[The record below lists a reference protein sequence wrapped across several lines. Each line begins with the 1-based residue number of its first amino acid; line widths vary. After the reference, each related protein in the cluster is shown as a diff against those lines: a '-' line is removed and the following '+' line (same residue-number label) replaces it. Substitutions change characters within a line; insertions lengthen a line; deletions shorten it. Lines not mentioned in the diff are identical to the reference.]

1 MALIMISGLPCS
13 GRSTRSKQ
21 LIDDFS
27 ERIAKSSEQQISS
40 LRIVHLT
47 NAEAN
52 VNRKAFHT
60 QIKEKPARSA
70 YLSLV
75 MRSIAK
81 DAIVFADGGAG
92 INIKGFRYQLWCAA
106 REVGVRCVSILC
118 AAKPD
123 ICKNRN
129 TDRMNAVLEST
140 ESRQMEEAYEKDT
153 LEELLM
159 RFEEPNA
166 MTRWDSPLFVIDCSS
181 SQEDENDSTYELP
194 PFDQIW
200 EAITKG
206 EVKKA
211 PDVVA
216 PVRGTTSNYLSLLE
230 STTQA
235 ILSALQTLQS
245 SGVLPEMGGQ
255 VQLSV
260 QMQHSTPAIQ
270 KIGLYLPAGKRAPTT
285 AILQR
290 LRRQFV
296 KMHASSAASQNEIGF
311 AMGLEGRYTATNDH
325 QKGSQNSVGNTRA
338 ERKVQ
343 QHNSSAGVNS
353 SDKKQQRTSEEEVA
367 HRFVAYLEETL

>member
-1 MALIMISGLPCS
+1 MALILVSGLPCS
-13 GRSTRSKQ
+13 GRTTRSNQ
-21 LIDDFS
+21 IIDDFNQ
-27 ERIAKSSEQQISS
+27 RIISS
-40 LRIVHLT
+40 SDQSSTFRIVHLT
-47 NAEAN
+47 NTEAN
-52 VNRKAFHT
+52 VDRKAFHT

-81 DAIVFADGGAG
+81 DAIVIADGGAG
-92 INIKGFRYQLWCAA
+92 TNIKGFRYQLWCAA
-106 REVGVRCVSILC
+106 REVGVRFASVLC
-118 AAKPD
+118 ASTPEA
-123 ICKNRN
+123 CKRRN
-129 TDRMNAVLEST
+129 TDRMNAVMESR
-140 ESRQMEEAYEKDT
+140 ESRQMEEAYEIDT

-166 MTRWDSPLFVIDCSS
+166 MTRWDSPLFVIDCSPKEDQDDS
-181 SQEDENDSTYELP
+181 SCELP
-194 PFDQIW
+194 PFDAIW
-200 EAITKG
+200 DAITKG

-230 STTQA
+230 STTQSV
-235 ILSALQTLQS
+235 LSALQTLQS

-260 QMQHSTPAIQ
+260 QMQYSTPAVQ
-270 KIGLYLPAGKRAPTT
+270 KIALFLPAGKRAPTT
-285 AILQR
+285 ATLQR

-325 QKGSQNSVGNTRA
+325 QKGSENVGGNFRA

-343 QHNSSAGVNS
+343 QHNSSAGNQS
-353 SDKKQQRTSEEEVA
+353 SAKQQQRTSEEEVA

>member
-1 MALIMISGLPCS
+1 MALILVSGLPCS

-27 ERIAKSSEQQISS
+27 ERITKSSDQQISS

-52 VNRKAFHT
+52 VDRKAFHT
-60 QIKEKPARSA
+60 QLKEKPARSA

-92 INIKGFRYQLWCAA
+92 TNIKGFRYQLWCAA
-106 REVGVRCVSILC
+106 REVGVRCASVLC

-123 ICKNRN
+123 VCKRRN
-129 TDRMNAVLEST
+129 TDRMNAILEST
-140 ESRQMEEAYEKDT
+140 ESRQMEDAYENDT
-153 LEELLM
+153 LDELLM

-166 MTRWDSPLFVIDCSS
+166 MTRWDSPLFVIDCTPEKD
-181 SQEDENDSTYELP
+181 EDDSTCELP

-200 EAITKG
+200 DAITKG

-235 ILSALQTLQS
+235 VLSALQTLQS

-260 QMQHSTPAIQ
+260 QMQHSTPAVQ
-270 KIGLYLPAGKRAPTT
+270 KIGLFLPAGKRAPTT
-285 AILQR
+285 ATLQR

-311 AMGLEGRYTATNDH
+311 AMGLEGRYTATSDH
-325 QKGSQNSVGNTRA
+325 QKGSENSTGNSRA
-338 ERKVQ
+338 ERK
-343 QHNSSAGVNS
+343 
-353 SDKKQQRTSEEEVA
+353 RTSEEEVA

>member
-1 MALIMISGLPCS
+1 MALIMVSGLPCS

-27 ERIAKSSEQQISS
+27 ERIKTSTDQQISS

-52 VNRKAFHT
+52 VDRNAFHT
-60 QIKEKPARSA
+60 QLKEKPARSA

-81 DAIVFADGGAG
+81 DAIVIADGGAG
-92 INIKGFRYQLWCAA
+92 TNIKGFRYQLWCAA
-106 REVGVRCVSILC
+106 REVGVRCASVLC
-118 AAKPD
+118 AAKSE
-123 ICKNRN
+123 ICKRRN
-129 TDRMNAVLEST
+129 TDRMNAILEST
-140 ESRQMEEAYEKDT
+140 ESRQMEDAYENDT
-153 LEELLM
+153 LDELLM

-166 MTRWDSPLFVIDCSS
+166 MTRWDSPLFVIDCSPR
-181 SQEDENDSTYELP
+181 EGDDDLTCELP

-200 EAITKG
+200 DAITKG

-216 PVRGTTSNYLSLLE
+216 PIRGTTSNYLSLLE

-260 QMQHSTPAIQ
+260 QMQHSTPAVQ
-270 KIGLYLPAGKRAPTT
+270 KIGLFLPAGKRAPTT
-285 AILQR
+285 ATLQR

-325 QKGSQNSVGNTRA
+325 QKGSGGNFRA

-343 QHNSSAGVNS
+343 QHNSSAGNTA
-353 SDKKQQRTSEEEVA
+353 SDKKQPQRTSEEEVA
-367 HRFVAYLEETL
+367 YRFVAYLEETL